1 MYYNINTGRVIIM
14 TKPYSL
20 RLDEQTHDDAQE
32 VFTDLGMDFSTGI
45 KIYLKKVI
53 RTNGIPFKVTNETAS
68 LDRSIEE
75 LKDGNYKSFNSV
87 DELFDD
93 LDN

>member
-1 MYYNINTGRVIIM
+1 MA
-14 TKPYSL
+14 KPYSL
-20 RLDEQTHDDAQE
+20 RLDEQTHDDAQD
-32 VFTDLGMDFSTGI
+32 VFASLGMDFSAGV
-45 KIYLKKVI
+45 KVYLKKVI
-53 RTNGIPFKVTNETAS
+53 KTNGIPFKVSNEPTG
-68 LDRSIEE
+68 LDRSLEE

>member
-1 MYYNINTGRVIIM
+1 M

-20 RLDEQTHDDAQE
+20 RLDEQTHDDAQD

-53 RTNGIPFKVTNETAS
+53 KTNGIPFKVTNETAS
-68 LDRSIEE
+68 LDRSLEE
-75 LKDGNYKSFNSV
+75 LKNGNYSPFNSV

>member
-1 MYYNINTGRVIIM
+1 M

-20 RLDEQTHDDAQE
+20 RLDEQTHDDAQD

-53 RTNGIPFKVTNETAS
+53 KTNGIPFKVTNETAS
-68 LDRSIEE
+68 LDRSLEE
-75 LKDGNYKSFNSV
+75 LKNGNYRSFNSV

>member
-1 MYYNINTGRVIIM
+1 MYYNVNTGRVIIM

-20 RLDEQTHDDAQE
+20 RLDEQTHDDAQD
-32 VFTDLGMDFSTGI
+32 VFANLGMDFSTGI

-53 RTNGIPFKVTNETAS
+53 KTNGIPFKVSNEPTS
-68 LDRSIEE
+68 LDRSLEE

>member
-1 MYYNINTGRVIIM
+1 MIM

-20 RLDEQTHDDAQE
+20 RLDEQTHDEAQDI
-32 VFTDLGMDFSTGI
+32 FANLGMDFSTGV
-45 KIYLKKVI
+45 KVYLKKVI
-53 RTNGIPFKVTNETAS
+53 RTNGIPFKVSNEPTG
-68 LDRSIEE
+68 LDRSLNE

>member
-1 MYYNINTGRVIIM
+1 MYYNVNTGRVIIM

-20 RLDEQTHDDAQE
+20 RLDEQTHDDAQD

-53 RTNGIPFKVTNETAS
+53 KTNGIPFKVTNETAS

>member
-1 MYYNINTGRVIIM
+1 MYYNIHTERVMIM

-20 RLDEQTHDDAQE
+20 RLDEQTHDDAQD

-53 RTNGIPFKVTNETAS
+53 KTNGIPFKVTNETAS